1 MKDGT
6 KGRKDNAKNKSDKAK
21 DDADKDTSKA
31 HWEWYFKG
39 KGLSNN
45 CMMI

>member
-6 KGRKDNAKNKSDKAK
+6 KSRKDNAKNKSDKAK

-31 HWEWYFKG
+31 HWEWYLKG
-39 KGLSNN
+39 KGLLNN